1 MEKSIMESNVLFSVL
16 GKTVWVQVDENPE
29 YHVKGKLIY
38 FQKGSKKPH
47 LPSVLILLREDGEY
61 VICRWRKIFW
71 KTGGMKR
78 QVKR

>member
-1 MEKSIMESNVLFSVL
+1 MESNVLFSVL

-47 LPSVLILLREDGEY
+47 LPSVLILELDNGDK
-61 VICRWRKIFW
+61 VICRWRRIFW
-71 KTGGMKR
+71 SQAGGMKR
-78 QVKR
+78 QLKR